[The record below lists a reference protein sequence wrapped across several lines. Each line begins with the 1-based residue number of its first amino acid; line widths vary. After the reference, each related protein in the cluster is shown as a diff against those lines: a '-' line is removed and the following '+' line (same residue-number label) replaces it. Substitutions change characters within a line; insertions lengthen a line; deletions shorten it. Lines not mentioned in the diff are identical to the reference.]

1 MTFSLALA
9 LSVYYLRAKW
19 LFAQTCIL
27 IMLFEQ
33 CFKYIL
39 HDLLKTLAE
48 SLQINMY
55 MCTCVHCTVYSL
67 HINICT
73 LQIIQY
79 TCFERVPLFYINIFL
94 FSLSLSPR
102 GFFFSIL
109 NNFHDLA
116 TNNRNRLCFVSLA
129 S

>member
-1 MTFSLALA
+1 MTAFDDFSLALA

-55 MCTCVHCTVYSL
+55 MCTCVHCTV
-67 HINICT
+67 HI
-73 LQIIQY
+73 
-79 TCFERVPLFYINIFL
+79 
-94 FSLSLSPR
+94 
-102 GFFFSIL
+102 
-109 NNFHDLA
+109 
-116 TNNRNRLCFVSLA
+116 
-129 S
+129 